1 MKDKLLAMLSA
12 GGTLFLDNDCCY
24 VLLEYEDKS
33 DSESFDFTPLELVE
47 ILAEKLNFK
56 TEHV

>member
-24 VLLEYEDKS
+24 ICFED
-33 DSESFDFTPLELVE
+33 ERIEGASFDLEPLELVE

>member
-1 MKDKLLAMLSA
+1 MKDKLLTLLNL
-12 GGTLFLDNDCCY
+12 GGTLWLDNDCCY
-24 VLLEYEDKS
+24 VSFEDE
-33 DSESFDFTPLELVE
+33 DGSETFDFTPLELVE

>member
-24 VLLEYEDKS
+24 VCFDDERTEGA
-33 DSESFDFTPLELVE
+33 SFDFTPLELVE

>member
-1 MKDKLLAMLSA
+1 MKDKLLSMLET
-12 GGTLFLDNDCCY
+12 GGTLWLDNDCCF
-24 VLLEYEDKS
+24 VSFEGQEE
-33 DSESFDFTPLELVE
+33 SESFNFTPSELVE